1 MHTNTNSCGMF
12 TFAILIYLSV
22 VLAEGKRIDGNHQ
35 KLAIPAVFVKAG
47 GKDKVRHDG
56 GSPRMAHWILMR
68 HVRIGCN
75 SGIRSKFYEV
85 CSTNKCTL
93 FAGHDRNSR

>member
-1 MHTNTNSCGMF
+1 MF

-56 GSPRMAHWILMR
+56 GSPRMTH
-68 HVRIGCN
+68 
-75 SGIRSKFYEV
+75 
-85 CSTNKCTL
+85 
-93 FAGHDRNSR
+93 